1 MCTRAAQRRMMVGR
15 LARARRVRHQHGLE
29 AHVRQADHGLQHA
42 DVGLAPRHQDRLARG
57 RQPRLET
64 RFARGR
70 EVHLLERG
78 LHDIAQGIHRD
89 AQHLAVMLGGDPRH
103 IEQAR
108 RLCELVRRAQHGI
121 AIVDDRH
128 QPALHV
134 DDEQRGI
141 GGLQQHVRRL
151 LVEGLGYPV
160 RGVDDGAGRRM
171 GGARDDWHQCTEGER
186 A

>member
-1 MCTRAAQRRMMVGR
+1 
-15 LARARRVRHQHGLE
+15 
-29 AHVRQADHGLQHA
+29 
-42 DVGLAPRHQDRLARG
+42 
-57 RQPRLET
+57 
-64 RFARGR
+64 
-70 EVHLLERG
+70 
-78 LHDIAQGIHRD
+78 
-89 AQHLAVMLGGDPRH
+89 MLGGDHRH

-171 GGARDDWHQCTEGER
+171 GGARDDWHQCTEVER